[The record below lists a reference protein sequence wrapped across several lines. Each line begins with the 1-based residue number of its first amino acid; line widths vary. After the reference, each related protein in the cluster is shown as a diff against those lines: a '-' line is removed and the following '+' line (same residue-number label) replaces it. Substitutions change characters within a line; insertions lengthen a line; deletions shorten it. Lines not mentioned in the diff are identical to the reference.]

1 MSNEYIKK
9 LLVELFNEYQD
20 KPSAKLLLEIEY
32 YSSFLQTKAQP
43 KPLPYWYGI

>member
-1 MSNEYIKK
+1 MSKEYINE

-20 KPSAKLLLEIEY
+20 NQSAELLLRIEY
-32 YSSFLQTKAQP
+32 YSSFSRTKAQP